1 MEMLNVPS
9 TADIET
15 VRLLSFEKAD
25 TIPFLQNA
33 DTIFPSLEVQKLYSL
48 PWSCRNYIPFLGD
61 AETVSAS
68 TLESDDCLGF
78 SKGMGR
84 VYINADVAYLL
95 YYTYLVSEKIFTINT
110 NTYN

>member
-1 MEMLNVPS
+1 MQVFFN
-9 TADIET
+9 AG
-15 VRLLSFEKAD
+15 LLSKIFLGDVECAINFRPTETLCFPSFKRAD
-25 TIPFLQNA
+25 TIPFLQN
-33 DTIFPSLEVQKLYSL
+33 
-48 PWSCRNYIPFLGD
+48 

>member
-1 MEMLNVPS
+1 MCHQLQTHRDV
-9 TADIET
+9 
-15 VRLLSFEKAD
+15 VL
-25 TIPFLQNA
+25 PFLQE
-33 DTIFPSLEVQKLYSL
+33 SRHYSL
-48 PWSCRNYIPFLGD
+48 PSECRNYIPFLGE

-95 YYTYLVSEKIFTINT
+95 YYTYLVSEKYLQLKQVLIMK
-110 NTYN
+110 Y